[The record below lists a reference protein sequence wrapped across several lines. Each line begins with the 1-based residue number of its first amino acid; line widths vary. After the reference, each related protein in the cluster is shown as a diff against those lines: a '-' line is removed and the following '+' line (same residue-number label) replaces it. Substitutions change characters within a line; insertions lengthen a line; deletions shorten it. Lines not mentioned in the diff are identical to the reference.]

1 MGRESKLTKRVQENI
16 CDALSLAHTY
26 ESAAGYAGIGIS
38 TLSSWRS
45 QGRAAR
51 EKSENGEPL
60 TAEETRKLNFLA
72 AVEQAEAEAVFKL
85 HQIVIEGAQHDP
97 RLALQMLQLRR
108 PADYNPPQKAEVS
121 GAGGGP
127 IVINMT
133 WGDGGDDPA

>member
-1 MGRESKLTKRVQENI
+1 MM
-16 CDALSLAHTY
+16 HTY
-26 ESAAGYAGIGIS
+26 ESAAGYAGIGVS

-45 QGRAAR
+45 HGRAAR

-85 HQIVIEGAQHDP
+85 HQVVIEGAQHDP

-108 PADYNPPQKAEVS
+108 PADYNPPQKTEVT
-121 GAGGGP
+121 GKDGEPIPFRMVDYRAGF
-127 IVINMT
+127 T
-133 WGDGGDDPA
+133 ETER